1 MFEDFLDTIS
11 GDFDI
16 KPIEVMNMQPLV
28 LAYIGD
34 AIYEAYVR
42 TMLVVNK
49 KTNVNMLH
57 KMSVKYVKAKAQ
69 SDTVKRIMDKLTPDE
84 QDVVRRGRNA
94 KSATVPKHA
103 EVTDYRYSTGY
114 EALIGYLY
122 LMKQKDRLM
131 EILRISVEDSGNGTA
146 TGVKQSETGSS
157 ADKD

>member
-1 MFEDFLDTIS
+1 MFEDIIS
-11 GDFDI
+11 NMRKDFDI
-16 KPIEVMNMQPLV
+16 KPMDVMNLHPLV

-34 AIYEAYVR
+34 AVYEVYIR
-42 TMLVVNK
+42 TMLVINN

-69 SDTVKRIMDKLTPDE
+69 ADIVHRITDKLTQDE

-122 LMKQKDRLM
+122 LTVNTERLM
-131 EILRISVEDSGNGTA
+131 EILKLSVEEQII
-146 TGVKQSETGSS
+146 VKE
-157 ADKD
+157 

>member
-1 MFEDFLDTIS
+1 MFEDIVVNMRK
-11 GDFDI
+11 DFDI
-16 KPIEVMNMQPLV
+16 TPMEVMNLQPLV

-34 AIYEAYVR
+34 AVYEAYIR

-69 SDTVKRIMDKLTPDE
+69 SDIIHRILDKLSEDE

-103 EVTDYRYSTGY
+103 EITDYRYSTGY

-122 LMKQKDRLM
+122 LTNNIDRLM
-131 EILRISVEDSGNGTA
+131 EILKLSVE
-146 TGVKQSETGSS
+146 EE
-157 ADKD
+157 

>member
-1 MFEDFLDTIS
+1 MFEDIIES
-11 GDFDI
+11 MRKDFDI
-16 KPIEVMNMQPLV
+16 KPMDVMNLQPLV

-34 AIYEAYVR
+34 AVYEVYIR
-42 TMLVVNK
+42 TMLIVSK

-69 SDTVKRIMDKLTPDE
+69 SDILHRINDKLTQEE

-103 EVTDYRYSTGY
+103 EITDYRYSTGF

-122 LMKQKDRLM
+122 LMNNNDRLM
-131 EILRISVEDSGNGTA
+131 EILKLSVE
-146 TGVKQSETGSS
+146 E
-157 ADKD
+157 

>member
-1 MFEDFLDTIS
+1 MFEDTINNMRK
-11 GDFDI
+11 DFEI
-16 KPIEVMNMQPLV
+16 KPIDVMNLQPLV

-34 AIYEAYVR
+34 AVYEAYIR

-69 SDTVKRIMDKLTPDE
+69 ADIVHKILDILTQEE

-103 EVTDYRYSTGY
+103 EISDYRYSTGF
-114 EALIGYLY
+114 EALVGYLY
-122 LMKQKDRLM
+122 LLNNTERLM
-131 EILRISVEDSGNGTA
+131 EILKLAVED
-146 TGVKQSETGSS
+146 
-157 ADKD
+157 